1 MPLHYICLLID
12 LFNREI
18 IEHSVGTKKD
28 ASLVYQAFMHSNRC
42 LKDIQIFHSDRGNEF
57 NNGLLPT
64 CTCGGNNE
72 TEWIQ
77 QCFSK
82 WTAMSCIYSKFERKQ
97 MY

>member
-1 MPLHYICLLID
+1 MDNFYAYIPLI
-12 LFNREI
+12 
-18 IEHSVGTKKD
+18 
-28 ASLVYQAFMHSNRC
+28 
-42 LKDIQIFHSDRGNEF
+42 LKY
-57 NNGLLPT
+57 GLLPT

-77 QCFSK
+77 QCFSN